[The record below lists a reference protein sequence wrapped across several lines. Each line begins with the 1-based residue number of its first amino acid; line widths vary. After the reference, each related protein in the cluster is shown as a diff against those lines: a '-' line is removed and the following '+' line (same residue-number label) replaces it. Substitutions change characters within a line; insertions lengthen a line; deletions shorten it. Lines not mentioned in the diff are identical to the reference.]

1 MNKARKSDTRFI
13 AALPA
18 REQATIKRHIV
29 YTLKKRGGYS
39 KENVAI
45 AMKGRVCD
53 VY

>member
-1 MNKARKSDTRFI
+1 MNKARKSDTRYI
-13 AALPA
+13 ATLPA
-18 REQATIKRHIV
+18 PERESVKRHIV

-53 VY
+53 VC